1 MTEENCEYVFI
12 YALIDPRDNLI
23 KYIGRCKNLKQR
35 MMCHLTPTELNNG
48 TKKSNWIKELLENDL
63 KPIMIEIDYVPK
75 EEQKNKE
82 TEWIKFYDKKNLTN
96 LSDGPGTLGCVVSEE
111 SKRKNSE
118 WHRGRPAWNKG
129 IPFSEETRK
138 NMSDA
143 HKGKPSPTKGLKRST
158 ETKEKI
164 RKSSTGRQMP
174 SNSNKSNCSSKYKG
188 VSFRKDKQK
197 FKAYIKANG
206 KQIHLGYFEN
216 EIDAAKKYNEA
227 ALFYYGDKAILNII
241 EENNEKSN

>member
-1 MTEENCEYVFI
+1 MSEENCEYVFI

-23 KYIGRCKNLKQR
+23 KYIGRCKNLKHR

-63 KPIMIEIDYVPK
+63 KPIMIEIDHVPK
-75 EEQKNKE
+75 KEQKNKE

-96 LSDGPGTLGCVVSEE
+96 LSDGPGTLGCIVSEE

-118 WHRGRPAWNKG
+118 WHKGRPAWNKG

-143 HKGKPSPTKGLKRST
+143 HKGKPGTMTGKHLT
-158 ETKEKI
+158 EEQRQKI
-164 RKSSTGRQMP
+164 SKVQFGKQRQ
-174 SNSNKSNCSSKYKG
+174 NNKSNCSSKYKG
-188 VSFRKDKQK
+188 VSFSKNKK
-197 FKAYIKANG
+197 KYKAYIVVNG
-206 KQIHLGYFEN
+206 KQIHLGYFDN
-216 EIDAAKKYNEA
+216 ETDAAKKYNEA
-227 ALFYYGDKAILNII
+227 AIMYYGEKAILNII
-241 EENNEKSN
+241 EVNNEKTI